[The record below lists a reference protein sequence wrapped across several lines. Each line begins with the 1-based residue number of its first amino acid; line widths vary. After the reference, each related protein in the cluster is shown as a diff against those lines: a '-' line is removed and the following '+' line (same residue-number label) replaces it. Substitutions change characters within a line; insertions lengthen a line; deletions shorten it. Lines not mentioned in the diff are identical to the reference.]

1 MGSGCDH
8 ANQPSFAEDVAIA
21 KRALGEGD
29 HKHAAFH
36 AACALALDARHEE
49 ALALA
54 DRILAAAP
62 DSRAL
67 FDLEGEPYFGVVA
80 LHARALWQHGDRDEA
95 VEQLANVIGRFPDV
109 GYTAWLASWIAGA
122 NAKTAWIA
130 LERASRALGDAGDPA
145 QRDVLAAGTAA
156 MRVHDTDYVGAMHG
170 RNLRICGQ
178 VDAALDVL
186 GAVDAKHRTYITGVT
201 LATTRKI
208 KGDIAGAVAL
218 FEDLTQRFPDD
229 DAVFL
234 DLGDNRLELDRY
246 DDAAAA
252 YQHVVARDP
261 HHDWAYPSLLY
272 AKFLATGDDSWRAKL
287 EDAALVGGANRAKN
301 LARSITPYLG
311 YLPEPPEAV
320 LKVGPALTK
329 DGVAPGGTSRL
340 ALSSLEAPSAVRAIR
355 RYLAGY
361 GATLDVSTKVPEPDP
376 RPPRR
381 PVAIATWTYED
392 TEATPALAAPPA
404 AVTDAIATITN
415 TRFDGAHWLDAA
427 APIGKELGPG
437 AAADIVAAML
447 HWPDPPSWA
456 SPLTYGFRFQVAA
469 ALVLANLDDGWD
481 DASPRRR
488 ALMSLIDGPVDWL
501 AAAGLIAIT
510 RLCDREPA
518 LVPAVTAILEDAA
531 TVELS
536 PINHMCLRYPAVILL
551 TQLPGASPS
560 QREARRTRRAKMLA
574 SE

>member
-1 MGSGCDH
+1 MAGCDH
-8 ANQPSFAEDVAIA
+8 ANQPSFDEDVAIA

-62 DSRAL
+62 DAREL
-67 FDLEGEPYFGVVA
+67 FDLAGEPYFGLVA
-80 LHARALWQHGDRDEA
+80 LHARALWRHGEKDAA
-95 VEQLANVIGRFPDV
+95 VEQIANVIGRFPDI
-109 GYTAWLASWIAGA
+109 GYTSWLGAWIDGA
-122 NAKTAWIA
+122 NAKSAWIA
-130 LERASRALGDAGDPA
+130 LERASRSLADAGDLA
-145 QRDVLAAGTAA
+145 KREVLAAGTAA

-170 RNLRICGQ
+170 RNLRICGD
-178 VDAALDVL
+178 VDAALAVL
-186 GAVDAKHRTYITGVT
+186 GAVDAKHHTYITGVT

-218 FEDLTQRFPDD
+218 FEELCQRFPDD

-234 DLGDNRLELDRY
+234 DLGDNRLDLDRY

-252 YQHVVARDP
+252 YQHVVAKDP

-272 AKFLATGDDSWRAKL
+272 AKFLATGDDAWRAKL
-287 EDAALVGGANRAKN
+287 EDTALVGGANRAKN

-329 DGVAPGGTSRL
+329 DGAPKGTSRL
-340 ALSSLEAPSAVRAIR
+340 ALSSLESPSALRSIH

-361 GATLDVSTKVPEPDP
+361 GATLEVSTNVPDPDP

-381 PVAIATWTYED
+381 PVAIETWRYDGTD
-392 TEATPALAAPPA
+392 ATPVLPAPQRTI
-404 AVTDAIATITN
+404 TDAIATVTN
-415 TRFDGAHWLDAA
+415 TRFDGAHWLEAA
-427 APIGKELGPG
+427 APVAKDLGPG
-437 AAADIVAAML
+437 AAQDIVAAML

-456 SPLTYGFRFQVAA
+456 SPLTYGFRFQVSA

-488 ALMSLIDGPVDWL
+488 ALLSLIDGPVDWL
-501 AAAGLIAIT
+501 AAAGLIAVT

-518 LVPAVTAILEDAA
+518 LVATVTAILEDAA
-531 TVELS
+531 GVASS
-536 PINHMCLRYPAVILL
+536 PIHHMCLIYPAVILL

-560 QREARRTRRAKMLA
+560 QREARRSRRAKLLA
-574 SE
+574 NE